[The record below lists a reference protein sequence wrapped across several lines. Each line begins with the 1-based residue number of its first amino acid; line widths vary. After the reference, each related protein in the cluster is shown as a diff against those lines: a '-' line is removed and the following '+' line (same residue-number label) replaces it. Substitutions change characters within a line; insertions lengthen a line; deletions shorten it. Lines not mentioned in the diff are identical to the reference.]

1 MSDISFG
8 YAPAARP
15 PGRAAPARSARHR
28 RGVGEYRAYYAL
40 VLGAALPVAALA
52 FAADALRGR
61 PSPSPLRR
69 ARAQAQAIAPMI
81 FAP

>member
-1 MSDISFG
+1 MSDIGFG

-15 PGRAAPARSARHR
+15 PSAARRARHR
-28 RGVGEYRAYYAL
+28 PRGQAEYRAYYAI

-69 ARAQAQAIAPMI
+69 ARAQAMAIAPMI